1 MPHYIGIEIGK
12 SAYTEFRMKDG
23 DFHETDDGVYLGQ
36 VKAENEEE
44 AFEKIKNLEWNKG
57 REFDTVMIVEVKKK
71 HYF

>member
-1 MPHYIGIEIGK
+1 IGK

-23 DFHETDDGVYLGQ
+23 DFHETDDGIYLGT
-36 VKAENEEE
+36 VEAKDAEE
-44 AFEKIKNLEWNKG
+44 AYEKIKNLEWNKR